1 MILVAL
7 LAVALATFLILGYV
21 LFIWWLDRYE
31 REPIWLVGLTFLWG
45 GLGGTCLSCVI
56 NSSIGAGAAQ
66 AFGAQASQ
74 FLTTVVV
81 APTVE
86 EVMKGLIFL
95 PLLLIGN
102 NIDNRTDGLI
112 YGAATGLGF
121 SCLENLWY
129 YINHFDPNNPEGLI
143 MLVFLRTMF
152 TSLVHCVSS
161 ALLGMAIG
169 YARHRFGAFRWL
181 LFPALGYAAAVI
193 NHGTWNFLATL
204 SGAFGQS
211 ASALAGVT
219 FLFGCLLVIGASI
232 MMFILTQLSLHSEHK
247 FIRKYLLEEA
257 RRGII
262 PTAHA
267 DIIPYWRKRRRKDW
281 LAPAVDKGA
290 YIKAATLLA
299 FRHRQLEIAK
309 GERHHQYM
317 EDITRYRNEV
327 RKLLARGGAS
337 AGNMDSGW

>member
-1 MILVAL
+1 MLFVAL
-7 LAVALATFLILGYV
+7 LAVVFATLLILGYL

-56 NSSIGAGAAQ
+56 NSTIGATAVPVLGAA
-66 AFGAQASQ
+66 ASQ
-74 FLTTVVV
+74 VFTTVVV

-86 EVMKGLIFL
+86 EVMKGLIFV
-95 PLLLIGN
+95 PLLVIGN

-129 YINHFDPNNPEGLI
+129 YMNHFDPNNLEGLI
-143 MLVFLRTMF
+143 TLVFLRTMF

-169 YARHRFGAFRWL
+169 YARHRAGAFRWIM
-181 LFPALGYAAAVI
+181 FPAMGYIAAVVC
-193 NHGTWNFLATL
+193 HGTWNGLATL
-204 SGAFGQS
+204 SGAFS
-211 ASALAGVT
+211 ASAAGLAGAT
-219 FLFGCLLVIGASI
+219 LLFGCLLVVGASI
-232 MMFILTQLSLHSEHK
+232 MMFIMTQLSLHSEHK

-257 RRGII
+257 RRGVI

-267 DIIPYWRKRRRKDW
+267 DIIPYWRKRRRNDW
-281 LAPAVDKGA
+281 LPPGVNKGD

-309 GERHHQYM
+309 GERHHAYM

-327 RKLLARGGAS
+327 QGLLAKGR
-337 AGNMDSGW
+337 